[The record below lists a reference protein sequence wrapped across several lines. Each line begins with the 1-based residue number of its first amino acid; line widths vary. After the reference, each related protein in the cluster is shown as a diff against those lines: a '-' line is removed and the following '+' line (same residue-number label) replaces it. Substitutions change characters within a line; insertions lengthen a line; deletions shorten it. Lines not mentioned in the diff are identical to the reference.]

1 MTQHEMILSY
11 MEEYGSITPMECFTH
26 LGITKLST
34 RIGEMRR
41 GGLDI
46 RQEMEKGKNRMGI
59 ETRYMRYSLAP
70 EKTNKAGSVIVR

>member
-1 MTQHEMILSY
+1 MNQHEMILSY
-11 MEEYGSITPMECFTH
+11 LEEYGSITPMESFMH

-46 RQEMEKGKNRMGI
+46 RQELETGKNRLG
-59 ETRYMRYSLAP
+59 ERTHWMRYSLAP
-70 EKTNKAGSVIVR
+70 EKQNKAGSVIIR

>member
-1 MTQHEMILSY
+1 MTQHEMILDY
-11 MEEYGSITPMECFTH
+11 LEEYGSITPMECFTH

-46 RQEMEKGKNRMGI
+46 RQEMETGKNRRG
-59 ETRYMRYSLAP
+59 EKTHWMRYSLA
-70 EKTNKAGSVIVR
+70 EKQNKTESVVIR

>member
-1 MTQHEMILSY
+1 MNQHEMILSY
-11 MEEYGSITPMECFTH
+11 LEEYGSITPMESFAA

-46 RQEMEKGKNRMGI
+46 RQELETGQNRLGQQ
-59 ETRYMRYSLAP
+59 TRWMRYRLAP
-70 EKTNKAGSVIVR
+70 EKQNKAGSVVIR

>member
-11 MEEYGSITPMECFTH
+11 LEEYGSITPMESFMH

-46 RQEMEKGKNRMGI
+46 RQELETGKNRRG
-59 ETRYMRYSLAP
+59 EQTHWMRYSLG
-70 EKTNKAGSVIVR
+70 KTNKSGSVIVK